1 MKDIIELQ
9 KKIIPEMI
17 EILEKRYNILRN
29 VLHNQPIGRRTL
41 ANNLNLGERI
51 IRTEV
56 NILKEQGLLEVKSM
70 GMSVTGEGKNVI
82 DRLKDFIYEIKGLSD
97 LERLLEKKLG
107 IKKVH
112 IVPGNSDKDELI
124 LKDIGK
130 KASLVIKDIIKDNS
144 IIGVTGGTT
153 MAQIAE
159 AMPSGKGDKNI
170 LVLPA
175 RGGLGKYLET
185 QANNVAARFAEKLG
199 GSYKLLHVPDNIS
212 KETLETLLQVPDIK
226 ETVEMIKNMD
236 ILVFGLGRA
245 EDMARRR
252 KLSSDL
258 IEKLKEKGA
267 VAEAFGHYFN
277 TKGEIIWKSNTV
289 GLSLVDF
296 EKVSNVIGV
305 AGGGRKA
312 EAIIAISSLKK
323 DMTLVT
329 DEGAARKII
338 EIIEKAT

>member
-70 GMSVTGEGKNVI
+70 GMSVTEEGKNVI
-82 DRLKDFIYEIKGLSD
+82 DRLKDFIYELKGLSD

-130 KASLVIKDIIKDNS
+130 KASLVIKEIIKDNS

-159 AMPSGKGDKNI
+159 AMPSGKGDKNT

-175 RGGLGKYLET
+175 RGGLGEYLEI

-245 EDMARRR
+245 EDMAKRR

-258 IEKLKEKGA
+258 IEELKQKGA

-277 TKGEIIWKSNTV
+277 TKGEIIWESNTV

-296 EKVSNVIGV
+296 EKVSNAIGV
-305 AGGGRKA
+305 AGGERKA

-323 DMTLVT
+323 DMTLVI

-338 EIIEKAT
+338 EIIKKAT